1 MLIVPDTL
9 PARAASSGECTPK
22 GINTSC
28 SSSVTTSIDPG
39 SCIGC
44 GLCVEVCPAGTIS
57 MQDGK
62 AVVTGSY
69 SMACG
74 HCEAVCPVGAIHVE
88 ALEHVFT
95 LSCAAVDERWLEH
108 GEPDTGQLV
117 RLMRSRRSCR
127 NYKDKE
133 IDRMMLEDLVK
144 IGTTAPSGTN
154 CQLWT
159 FTILGSREEVES
171 LGEHMARFFHE
182 LNRMAAKPWLRL
194 ISKIFYRD
202 TLGKYFRRYYETVRE
217 GLLLW
222 DRDGVDTLFHG
233 AAAAILVGGKK
244 SASTPME
251 DSLLA
256 SQNILLAAHSLG
268 LGSCMIGFAV
278 EAIKKDRQIRRFLQ
292 IPDDESVYAVIAL
305 GYPAERY
312 HKTASRKKIVPR
324 YPLERIK

>member
-1 MLIVPDTL
+1 MLMLSDTL
-9 PARAASSGECTPK
+9 PACSASKGEDTQK

-28 SSSVTTSIDPG
+28 SSTVTTRIDQDI
-39 SCIGC
+39 CIGC

-57 MQDGK
+57 MQNGK
-62 AVVTGSY
+62 AAVTGSY

-74 HCEAVCPVGAIHVE
+74 HCEAVCPVGAIQVE
-88 ALEHVFT
+88 ALQHPFS
-95 LSCAAVDERWLEH
+95 LSCAALDGRWLEH
-108 GEPDTGQLV
+108 GKPDTGQLV
-117 RLMRSRRSCR
+117 RLMLSRRSCR

-133 IDRMMLEDLVK
+133 IDRMVLEDLVK

-159 FTILGSREEVES
+159 FTILSSRREVLR
-171 LGEHMARFFHE
+171 LGELMAGFFHE
-182 LNRMAAKPWLRL
+182 LNRMAEKPWIRL
-194 ISKIFYRD
+194 ISKMFYGD
-202 TLGKYFRRYYETVRE
+202 SLGRYFRRYYETVRE

-222 DRDGVDTLFHG
+222 ERDGMDTLFHG
-233 AAAAILVGGKK
+233 AVAAILVGGKK

-278 EAIKKDRQIRRFLQ
+278 EAIKKDRRIRKVLQ

-305 GYPAERY
+305 GYPAEKY
-312 HKTASRKKIVPR
+312 HRTALRKKITPR
-324 YPLERIK
+324 YPLARET